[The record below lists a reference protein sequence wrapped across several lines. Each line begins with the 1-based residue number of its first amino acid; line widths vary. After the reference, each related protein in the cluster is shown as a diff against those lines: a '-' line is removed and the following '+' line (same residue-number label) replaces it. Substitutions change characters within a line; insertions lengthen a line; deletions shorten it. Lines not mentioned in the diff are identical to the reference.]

1 MERILFVCLGNICRS
16 PMAQMVLIHL
26 AKQAG
31 VAVACDSAGTSSEE
45 LGNPVH
51 PGTRRKLQE
60 VGIALLPHRARQM
73 TRADY
78 GKYDRIIAMD
88 RSNLR
93 GIHRITGGDPAHK
106 VRLLLDHTG
115 RGGEVADPW
124 YTGNF
129 DRTYEDILAGCTA
142 LLEELKQT
150 QLP

>member
-1 MERILFVCLGNICRS
+1 
-16 PMAQMVLIHL
+16 MVMTHL
-26 AKQAG
+26 AKHAG
-31 VAVACDSAGTSSEE
+31 VAIVCDSAGTSSEE

-51 PGTRRKLQE
+51 PGTRRKLQQ

-73 TRADY
+73 TRSDY
-78 GKYDRIIAMD
+78 AKYDRIIAMD

-93 GIHRITGGDPAHK
+93 GIHRITGGDPARK
-106 VRLLLDHTG
+106 VRLLLDYTG

-142 LLEELKQT
+142 LLKALK
-150 QLP
+150 